1 MARFQQSVSEPWNE
15 KLRLIRFRMSKERL
29 RFSDEIRLVPGW
41 LVALMVALFLIAE
54 VTVVTMANNHLGPFG
69 EAGSP
74 GADYGPPWDVLIPA
88 AIVFAVAIPVA
99 ILFFLTAYVY
109 RDARRRGM
117 NAPLWTFLVIVLFP
131 AYLFTGFVIYFLV
144 REPLPFHCPQCGT
157 MVSAR
162 FNYCPSCK
170 YNLHPTCPHC
180 TREVRDTDHFC
191 PYCGND
197 LASLPAVPSVPCTNP
212 E

>member
-15 KLRLIRFRMSKERL
+15 KLRLIRFRMAKERL
-29 RFSDEIRLVPGW
+29 RFSDEIRLIPGW
-41 LVALMVALFLIAE
+41 LVALMIVLFLVAE
-54 VTVVTMANNHLGPFG
+54 VTVVTLAINRIGPFG
-69 EAGSP
+69 EAGAP
-74 GADYGPPWDVLIPA
+74 GADFGPPWDVLTPA
-88 AIVFAVAIPVA
+88 AMVLAGAIPVA

-197 LASLPAVPSVPCTNP
+197 LAASPSTVPSAPS

>member
-1 MARFQQSVSEPWNE
+1 MARFQQSVSEPWSE
-15 KLRLIRFRMSKERL
+15 KLRLIRFRMAKERL
-29 RFSDEIRLVPGW
+29 RFSDEIRLVPTW
-41 LVALMVALFLIAE
+41 LVALMIALFVIAE
-54 VTVVTMANNHLGPFG
+54 IVVVSMTINHIGPFG
-69 EAGSP
+69 EAGAP
-74 GADYGPPWDVLIPA
+74 GADYGTPWDVVIPGL
-88 AIVFAVAIPVA
+88 IVFAVAIATA

-144 REPLPFHCPQCGT
+144 REPLPFHCPQCGA

-170 YNLHPTCPHC
+170 YNLHPACPHC
-180 TREVRDTDHFC
+180 AREVRDTDRFC

-197 LASLPAVPSVPCTNP
+197 LASPSPVPSMPS